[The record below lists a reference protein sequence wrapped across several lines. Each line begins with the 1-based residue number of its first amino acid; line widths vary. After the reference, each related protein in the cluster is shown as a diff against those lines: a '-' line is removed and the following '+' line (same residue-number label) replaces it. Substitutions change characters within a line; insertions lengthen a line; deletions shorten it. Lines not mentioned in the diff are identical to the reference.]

1 MAFNVSPLSGGL
13 VADFHWEWLYFLVL
27 HSIVMCFIINDAL
40 SAMNI
45 VCNRTPRLGPA
56 VKLAALFPR
65 GSFCG
70 LGRLASPPSTTT
82 DSSGVS

>member
-27 HSIVMCFIINDAL
+27 NSIMMWFIINDAL
-40 SAMNI
+40 SSMNI

-56 VKLAALFPR
+56 EIQEAGCEVGQHCSLEVPFVVW
-65 GSFCG
+65 GH
-70 LGRLASPPSTTT
+70 
-82 DSSGVS
+82 